1 MFDTRSSGNAG
12 RFVML
17 GFLAVL
23 TMALVFVAGSTDAQT
38 QAPAAPSYLAAYSAH
53 TEGEI
58 ILYWDA
64 VEGAT
69 QYRVCRRLQDPP
81 GIWGCLGSTDN
92 SALLTRLQVGSVYD
106 FSVAAYDGFFYSSLV
121 RTEALVEVRELD
133 YGPVTGLVIPDG
145 YLSVGESTTHVLG
158 QTFTLTGITPKA
170 SVTLGDSDFPSL
182 AGRQYVKVCGTVTAL
197 GDYVDSFLPGINNNL
212 VTDHGIGFRVPDD
225 DVTDWLDV
233 GAVPVGEARSG
244 CDVWE
249 VAAGSG
255 TVFYAVNNWLEHPG
269 VYRVELF
276 ADE

>member
-12 RFVML
+12 RRVML

-23 TMALVFVAGSTDAQT
+23 TMALVFFAGSTDAQT
-38 QAPAAPSYLAAYSAH
+38 QAPAAPSYLVAYSAH

-121 RTEALVEVRELD
+121 WTEALVEVRELD

-158 QTFTLTGITPKA
+158 QTFTLTGITPKK
-170 SVTLGDSDFPSL
+170 VFKKGLGNSRQCSK
-182 AGRQYVKVCGTVTAL
+182 AGYRL
-197 GDYVDSFLPGINNNL
+197 G
-212 VTDHGIGFRVPDD
+212 
-225 DVTDWLDV
+225 
-233 GAVPVGEARSG
+233 A
-244 CDVWE
+244 
-249 VAAGSG
+249 
-255 TVFYAVNNWLEHPG
+255 
-269 VYRVELF
+269 
-276 ADE
+276 